1 MKVKSKVNKCKVK
14 PKKNKMKKSILL
26 LSAIMCLASCQ
37 NVVRNIPSGYV
48 GKMLTPTGY
57 SDEILEAGQADL
69 GEVKSNGTS
78 TSLILLEVTTTTIKE
93 SFDAAGSD
101 PNEAGDHRVR
111 TKDGAPVAV
120 DIYVQVA
127 VPQDKKLRDGIF
139 SMISPQA
146 TGDARVSSIT
156 IGAVYSQ
163 FAKMTI
169 RGNVRS
175 IFAKYQNVDS
185 VYANYARINAEISLM
200 VIDVI
205 KQSKAPFEILNA
217 QLSNVKEDPTILD
230 SKNKLV
236 AAQNEV
242 SAAKMLGEAIAK
254 NPNYLE
260 MRRLQVLEK
269 IGSDSKSTIIVMDTK
284 SGSSLAIPYK

>member
-1 MKVKSKVNKCKVK
+1 
-14 PKKNKMKKSILL
+14 MKKSILL
-26 LSAIMCLASCQ
+26 LSAIFLLASCQ

-48 GKMLTPTGY
+48 GKSLTPTGY
-57 SDEILEAGQADL
+57 SEEILEAGQVDL
-69 GEVKSNGTS
+69 GEVRNDGTS
-78 TSLILLEVTTTTIKE
+78 TSLVLLEVTTTTIKE
-93 SFDAAGSD
+93 SFDAAGTD

-127 VPQDKKLRDGIF
+127 VPQDKNLRDGIF
-139 SMISPQA
+139 SMISPQP
-146 TGDARVSSIT
+146 TQDARVSAIT

-185 VYANYARINAEISLM
+185 VYANYAKINAEISLM
-200 VIDVI
+200 IIDVI

-236 AAQNEV
+236 AARNEV
-242 SAAKMLGEAIAK
+242 EAAKMLGEAINK
-254 NPNYLE
+254 NANYLE

-269 IGSDSKSTIIVMDTK
+269 IGGLSKATVIVMDTK
-284 SGSSLAIPYK
+284 NSSVTIPYK

>member
-1 MKVKSKVNKCKVK
+1 
-14 PKKNKMKKSILL
+14 MKKSILL
-26 LSAIMCLASCQ
+26 LSAIFLLASCQ

-48 GKMLTPTGY
+48 GKSLTPTGY
-57 SDEILEAGQADL
+57 SEEILEAGQVDL
-69 GEVKSNGTS
+69 GEVRNDGTS
-78 TSLILLEVTTTTIKE
+78 TSLVLLEVTTTTIKE
-93 SFDAAGSD
+93 SFDAAGTD

-127 VPQDKKLRDGIF
+127 VPQDKNLRDGIF
-139 SMISPQA
+139 SMISPQP
-146 TGDARVSSIT
+146 TGDARVSAIT

-169 RGNVRS
+169 RGNLRS

-185 VYANYARINAEISLM
+185 VYANYAKINAEISLM
-200 VIDVI
+200 IIDVI

-236 AAQNEV
+236 AARNEV
-242 SAAKMLGEAIAK
+242 EAAKMLGEAINK
-254 NPNYLE
+254 NANYLE

-269 IGSDSKSTIIVMDTK
+269 IGGLSKATVIVMDTK
-284 SGSSLAIPYK
+284 NSSVTIPYK

>member
-1 MKVKSKVNKCKVK
+1 
-14 PKKNKMKKSILL
+14 MKKSILL
-26 LSAIMCLASCQ
+26 LSAIFLLASCQ

-48 GKMLTPTGY
+48 GKSLTPTGY
-57 SDEILEAGQADL
+57 SEEILEAGQVDL
-69 GEVKSNGTS
+69 GEVRNDGTS
-78 TSLILLEVTTTTIKE
+78 TSLVLLEVTTTTIKE
-93 SFDAAGSD
+93 SFDAAGTD

-127 VPQDKKLRDGIF
+127 VPQDKNLRDGIF
-139 SMISPQA
+139 SMISPQP
-146 TGDARVSSIT
+146 TGDARVSAIT

-185 VYANYARINAEISLM
+185 VYANYAKINAEISLM
-200 VIDVI
+200 IIDVI

-236 AAQNEV
+236 AARNEV
-242 SAAKMLGEAIAK
+242 EAAEMLGEAINK
-254 NPNYLE
+254 NANYLE

-269 IGSDSKSTIIVMDTK
+269 IGGLSKATVIVMDTK
-284 SGSSLAIPYK
+284 NSSVTIPYK

>member
-1 MKVKSKVNKCKVK
+1 
-14 PKKNKMKKSILL
+14 MKKSILL
-26 LSAIMCLASCQ
+26 MAVVFLASCQ

-48 GKMLTPTGY
+48 GKSLTPTGY
-57 SDEILEAGQADL
+57 SDEILEAGQVDL
-69 GEVKSNGTS
+69 GEVKSDGTS
-78 TSLILLEVTTTTIKE
+78 TSLVLLEVTTTTIKE
-93 SFDAAGSD
+93 SFDAAGAD
-101 PNEAGDHRVR
+101 ANEAGDHRVR

-127 VPQDKKLRDGIF
+127 VPQDKNLRDGIF

-146 TGDARVSSIT
+146 TGDVRVSAIT
-156 IGAVYSQ
+156 IDAVYSQ

-169 RGNVRS
+169 RGNVRG

-185 VYANYARINAEISLM
+185 VYANYAKINAEISLM
-200 VIDVI
+200 IIDVI

-217 QLSNVKEDPTILD
+217 QLSNVKEDPTILE

-236 AAQNEV
+236 AARNEV
-242 SAAKMLGEAIAK
+242 EAAKMLGEAINK
-254 NPNYLE
+254 NPNYIE

-269 IGSDSKSTIIVMDTK
+269 IGGLSKATVIVMDTK
-284 SGSSLAIPYK
+284 SGSVTIPYK